1 MVSTEQTITMSTRDK
16 ILQAVKNNKPA
27 LIPLQE
33 IPALLDVTE
42 ENPIVKFTAILKNL
56 STEVK
61 EVDGWDE
68 VIQYVSELKQQYK
81 IVTVI
86 DGVDGIVNDGADTIN
101 QSAAALASL
110 DYALIKGPIGIAENG
125 AIWLNDK
132 NLPNRLLPFICQH
145 LVLVIE
151 AKDIVSNMHQ
161 AYRKI
166 QVNEEGYGV
175 FISGP
180 SKTADIE
187 QSLVIGAHGP
197 LSLRVYIVH

>member
-1 MVSTEQTITMSTRDK
+1 MSTRDK